1 MSLSDNAL
9 VTLIQAKNFLK
20 VDATASLHV
29 DAEFVALGD
38 GTTKAFSLGHTPVEG
53 SLKLYVNNVLQVETT
68 NYSLS
73 GASITFVAAPTLNYP
88 ITASYDYSS
97 ATDTFEAYDD
107 DLLEKLIEAATKK
120 AEDYTGR
127 YFVQRVITESH
138 QGDGSEILRLYKRPV
153 VSITAVSYKRIGN
166 AIGDG
171 STDAFSLGYVPKAN
185 SLTVYVDGVLK
196 VITTDYILSG
206 STVTFTT
213 APVDGAE
220 IIFRFEVGLTLN
232 SDYFEQVY
240 SGRLKGSWSG
250 DYEYEVT
257 YTAGYGTRAEAQA
270 ILPDVLTAVLLIIS
284 DIYETRSD
292 KAGNINISG
301 LGSTDYTMPSRAA
314 ELLDLCRID
323 IL

>member
-9 VTLIQAKNFLK
+9 VTLLQVKNFLH
-20 VDATASLHV
+20 VDAAASLHI

-38 GTTKAFSLGHTPVEG
+38 GTTKAFSLDHTAIEG
-53 SLKLYVNNVLQVETT
+53 SLKLYVNNVLQAETT

-88 ITASYDYSS
+88 ITASYDYS
-97 ATDTFEAYDD
+97 ATTDTFEAYDD
-107 DLLEKLIEAATKK
+107 DLLERLIEAATKK

-153 VSITAVSYKRIGN
+153 VSITSVSYKKVGVN
-166 AIGDG
+166 TGD
-171 STDAFSLGYVPKAN
+171 SVTKAFSLGYVPN
-185 SLTVYVDGVLK
+185 SLKVYVDGVLK
-196 VITTDYILSG
+196 VITTDYTLSD
-206 STVTFTT
+206 STVTFVT
-213 APVDGAE
+213 APTNGAQ
-220 IIFRFEVGLTLN
+220 IVFRFGVSLTLN

-240 SGRLKGSWSG
+240 SGRLQGSWSR
-250 DYEYEVT
+250 DYEYEIV
-257 YTAGYGTRAEAQA
+257 YIAGYAATRAAAQI
-270 ILPDVLTAVLLIIS
+270 ILPDAVTAVLLIIS

-301 LGSTDYTMPSRAA
+301 LGSTDYTMPSRAV
-314 ELLDLCRID
+314 ELLNPCKID